1 MLFRLAGLIRHYT
14 SRWTLWLLDAAFAID
29 QISEGLLEHVRRH
42 YWRPVVLMTF
52 KRNKRGAIVLRF
64 KNLEK

>member
-14 SRWTLWLLDAAFAID
+14 SRWTLWLLDVTFAID
-29 QISEGLLEHVRRH
+29 RLSDGLLEHVRRH
-42 YWRPVVLMTF
+42 YWRPMVQVTC
-52 KRNKRGAIVLRF
+52 KRHKRGVILRF

>member
-29 QISEGLLEHVRRH
+29 QLSNGLLEHVRRH
-42 YWRPVVLMTF
+42 YWRPMVRVTF
-52 KRNKRGAIVLRF
+52 KRNKRGAAVLQF